1 MRRIWTKATEQQF
14 GVEQTIISD
23 HVAALTIRKHTG
35 LPVLQDLVKLL
46 SKLLVAWVTK
56 QVILA
61 ASGVEM
67 LKNKYKFELK
77 KSQTNSACSQWFP

>member
-1 MRRIWTKATEQQF
+1 M
-14 GVEQTIISD
+14 
-23 HVAALTIRKHTG
+23 AALTIRKHTG

-46 SKLLVAWVTK
+46 SKLLVAWVAK

-67 LKNKYKFELK
+67 L
-77 KSQTNSACSQWFP
+77 QTNTDLNFKKVKQTQPAVIGFPAIRL